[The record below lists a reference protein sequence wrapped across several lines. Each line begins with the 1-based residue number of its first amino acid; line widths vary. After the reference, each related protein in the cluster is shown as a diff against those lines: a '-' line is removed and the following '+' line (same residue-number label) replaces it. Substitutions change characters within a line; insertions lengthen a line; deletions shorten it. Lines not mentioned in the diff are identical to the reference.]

1 MTNVCDDE
9 VVVTDFQTWPCIE
22 IFCFSSAFF
31 EDDNLKGI
39 YRNLIKVSN
48 LQD

>member
-1 MTNVCDDE
+1 MTNVHDDE
-9 VVVTDFQTWPCIE
+9 AVVTDFQNWPYIE
-22 IFCFSSAFF
+22 ILCFSTAVF